1 MTLWRALTLDSPLPH
16 QQAVVEIG
24 QRTLQKNWSLD
35 LLRSELSQ
43 PHTFAGVLCDPAENC
58 VLGYA
63 TMQCLYDELEIIH
76 LVIDAPYR
84 GQGMGRTLLNHILM
98 LARQKQCRRI
108 LLEVRESNTAAI
120 RLYTAAGFVVV
131 GRRANYYSDTQEDAL
146 LLEMPI
152 G

>member
-1 MTLWRALTLDSPLPH
+1 MTLWRALTLDSPLAH

-43 PHTFAGVLCDPAENC
+43 PHTVAGVLCDPAGNC

-76 LVIDAPYR
+76 LVIDAPHR
-84 GQGMGRTLLNHILM
+84 GQGLGRTLLNHILM
-98 LARQKQCRRI
+98 LAEQKQCRRI
-108 LLEVRESNTAAI
+108 LLDVRESNTAAI
-120 RLYTAAGFVVV
+120 RLYNAAGFVTI
-131 GRRANYYSDTQEDAL
+131 GRRKHYYTYTREDAL
-146 LLEMPI
+146 LLQRLL
-152 G
+152 